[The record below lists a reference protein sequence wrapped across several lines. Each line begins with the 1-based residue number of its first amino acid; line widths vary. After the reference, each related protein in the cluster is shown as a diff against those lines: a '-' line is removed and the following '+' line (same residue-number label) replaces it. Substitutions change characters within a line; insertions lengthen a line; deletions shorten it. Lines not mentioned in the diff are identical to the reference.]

1 MSENREGHSI
11 VVGSINVKTSIDE
24 NGKKQINIEDVA
36 RGIEDFYNPQKKII
50 EGNFPKQENFEA
62 GNPVVKKAVN
72 LIKEAGLTLKDLLI
86 NPSEEREEEL
96 DKREEIK
103 YAKKTNTPTQ
113 VNNVIYGVDFK
124 NKK

>member
-11 VVGSINVKTSIDE
+11 VVGSINVKTSVDE

-72 LIKEAGLTLKDLLI
+72 LIKEAGLTLKDFLI

-103 YAKKTNTPTQ
+103 YAKKTNTPIQ